1 MVSARSYLAAIV
13 AFLDDKKTPAFAGVF
28 YKVQSS
34 EFKVHPSPLVL
45 RRDKNFARCAQHNIN
60 WIATRR
66 YACSQ

>member
-1 MVSARSYLAAIV
+1 MPIV
-13 AFLDDKKTPAFAGVF
+13 KGQFFIIRPALNSRKFAGVF
-28 YKVQSS
+28 YKVQST

-66 YACSQ
+66 CACSQ